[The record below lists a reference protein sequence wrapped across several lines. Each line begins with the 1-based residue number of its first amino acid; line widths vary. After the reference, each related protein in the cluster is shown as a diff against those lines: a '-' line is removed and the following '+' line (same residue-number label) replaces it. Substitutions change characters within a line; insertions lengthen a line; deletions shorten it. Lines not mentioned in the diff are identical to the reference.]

1 MIFVEL
7 FVFQMRVLQH
17 GATEEKGEH
26 ARLQSFVG
34 AIAIGDLVKSTLG
47 PRGMDKILQS
57 MDKGGPRGNE
67 VTVTNDGATILK
79 SIWVDNPAAKILID
93 MSKTQD
99 QQCGD
104 GTTGVVVL
112 AAELLRKAE
121 ELSDQQRLHPQ
132 VIVQGYRLALAAAR
146 SRLEAVAIDHAKDE
160 AKFRIDLMNIARTT
174 LSSKL
179 LNVEKN
185 HFAKLAVDAVL
196 RLNGKPLEYIQLI
209 KKAGG
214 SLKDS
219 YLEEGFILE
228 KRIGTGFPKVIK
240 NARVLMANTPMDTD
254 KIKIYGARV
263 KVDSLDAVQEIEQ
276 AEKDKMKRKVEKIC
290 QHDISVFINRQLI
303 YNYPEQIFKDHNVVA
318 IEHADFD
325 GTERLASVLGADIAS
340 TFDSPEK
347 TKIGFCEEISEIMIG
362 EDKVILFKGCRQ
374 REACSIVLRGASA
387 HVLDEADR
395 SLHDALAVIYQA
407 VMNEKRVVYGGGAA
421 EMAMASAV
429 FELASKT
436 EGKQAL
442 AVEAFG
448 KALASIPT
456 VLADNGG
463 FDSAELVSQLR
474 AHHARGSH
482 KMGLDLFQGEVAD
495 MQAAGIVESFR
506 SKMSQVCAAAE
517 GAEMIIRV
525 DDVIKNAPR
534 QRQG

>member
-1 MIFVEL
+1 
-7 FVFQMRVLQH
+7 MRVLQA

-57 MDKGGPRGNE
+57 MDKGGPNGNS

-99 QQCGD
+99 EQCGD

-121 ELSDQQRLHPQ
+121 ELSDQLRLHPQ
-132 VIVQGYRLALAAAR
+132 VIVAGYRAALGVAR
-146 SRLEAVAIDHAKDE
+146 EKLESIAIDHAKDE
-160 AKFRIDLMNIARTT
+160 TRFKEDLMNIARTT

-179 LNVEKN
+179 LTVEKD

-219 YLEEGFILE
+219 YLAEGFILE
-228 KRIGTGFPKVIK
+228 KRISTGFPKLIK
-240 NARVLMANTPMDTD
+240 NAKVMMANTPMDTD

-276 AEKDKMKRKVEKIC
+276 AERDKMRSKVEKIC
-290 QHDISVFINRQLI
+290 SHDISVFINRQLI
-303 YNYPEQIFKDHNVVA
+303 YNYPEELFRDQNVVA

-340 TFDSPEK
+340 TFDEPGK
-347 TKIGFCEEISEIMIG
+347 TKIGFCEEIREIMIG
-362 EDKVILFKGCRQ
+362 EDKVIQFKGCRQ
-374 REACSIVLRGASA
+374 QEACSIILRGASA

-407 VMNEKRVVYGGGAA
+407 VMNEKRVVHGGGAA
-421 EMAMASAV
+421 ETAMATAV

-448 KALASIPT
+448 RALTSIPT

-463 FDSAELVSQLR
+463 FDSAELVSQLK
-474 AHHARGSH
+474 AHHAAGRHS
-482 KMGLDLFQGEVAD
+482 MGLDLFGGEVAD
-495 MQAAGIVESFR
+495 MNALGIVESFR
-506 SKMSQVCAAAE
+506 SKMSQICAAAE

-534 QRQG
+534 ARG